1 MLYVLNS
8 LVSDSCTNKTG
19 GIVILKLY
27 LKEVAALVAA
37 VVLVGLNITSDVVW
51 HEENQNEKELP
62 VSECNQYIED
72 AAPRNNNIV
81 QSTQCD
87 IDAVPV
93 VDSGLTIEYLGE
105 LTYYVGD
112 ALPDFSELLLVEGKP
127 YTEYESETLIP
138 YIQGF
143 DEYPIYTDVNGMK
156 IFIRSGKINVSLA
169 KLDTKE
175 TIFQVPVTVFE

>member
-1 MLYVLNS
+1 M
-8 LVSDSCTNKTG
+8 
-19 GIVILKLY
+19 
-27 LKEVAALVAA
+27 AALAA
-37 VVLVGLNITSDVVW
+37 VTLVGLCVTSAVEW
-51 HEENQNEKELP
+51 PKETQQEKELP
-62 VSECNQYIED
+62 VFEYNQYIED

-112 ALPDFSELLLVEGKP
+112 ALPDFSEILLVEGKP
-127 YTEYESETLIP
+127 YTKYESETLIP

-143 DEYPIYTDVNGMK
+143 SEYPIYTDVNGMK
-156 IFIRSGKINVSLA
+156 IFTRSGKINVSLA

-175 TIFQVPVTVFE
+175 TIFQVPVTVFA